1 MFIDLR
7 ITPKFIPG
15 YADCPEEW
23 PIATW
28 FSTLKEYFKPQRW
41 IIGVEDRDKYGES
54 KDCHLHYHINMG
66 ECDIDVDKAS
76 MQKWIRNN
84 IHAKGPRSYC
94 LRPWGDLDDEARW
107 WRYPLKQKGI
117 KSHGFTKDELRDMT
131 MLAKDE
137 YSQTAARNIKTRA
150 KLENKSQFRDKLHK
164 YLKTEHTDERN
175 TKKLYVLIA
184 KYYQDQGNVPPT
196 SKLYDC
202 VIDYL
207 TIIGHLSWEDHF
219 ERHHH
224 IV

>member
-7 ITPKFIPG
+7 ITPKFIEG

-23 PIATW
+23 KIASW
-28 FSTLKEYFKPQRW
+28 FGSIKAYFKPERY
-41 IIGVEDRDKYGES
+41 IVGREELDKFNAQT
-54 KDCHLHYHINMG
+54 HLHYHINMG
-66 ECDIDVDKAS
+66 ECDIDSGKDA

-84 IHAKGPRSYC
+84 LFAKGNRAYS
-94 LRPWGDLDDEARW
+94 LRINGDLDDESRW

-117 KSHGFTKDELRDMT
+117 KSNGFTDDELRDMT

-137 YSQTAARNIKTRA
+137 YSQATTRNIKTRA

-164 YLKTEHTDERN
+164 YLKEEHKTETSCR
-175 TKKLYVLIA
+175 KLYVLIA

-196 SKLYDC
+196 GKLYDC

-219 ERHHH
+219 DRHHH

>member
-7 ITPKFIPG
+7 LTPEFIEG

-28 FSTLKEYFKPQRW
+28 FGSIKEYFKPERY
-41 IIGVEDRDKYGES
+41 IVGVERLDKHGQPTR
-54 KDCHLHYHINMG
+54 LHYHINMG
-66 ECDIDVDKAS
+66 ECDIEVCKDT

-84 IHAKGPRSYC
+84 IHAKGNRAYS
-94 LRPWGDLDDEARW
+94 LRLKGDLDDESRW

-117 KSHGFTKDELRDMT
+117 KAQGFTDAELRDMT

-137 YSQTAARNIKTRA
+137 YEQTCARNIKTRS

-164 YLKTEHTDERN
+164 YLKEEHKTETSIR
-175 TKKLYVLIA
+175 KLYVLIA

-196 SKLYDC
+196 GKLYDC

-219 ERHHH
+219 DRHHH